1 MGEIFLLAVLT
12 GPCIGLLVWE
22 KVKGRR
28 VGGGG
33 Q

>member
-28 VGGGG
+28 VDGS

>member
-1 MGEIFLLAVLT
+1 MGEIFLLAVLI

-22 KVKGRR
+22 KIKGRR
-28 VGGGG
+28 VGGG

>member
-22 KVKGRR
+22 KVKDRR
-28 VGGGG
+28 VGGG

>member
-12 GPCIGLLVWE
+12 GPCIGLLICE

-28 VGGGG
+28 VDGS

>member
-12 GPCIGLLVWE
+12 GPCIGLLICE
-22 KVKGRR
+22 KVKGRCR
-28 VGGGG
+28 NSD

>member
-1 MGEIFLLAVLT
+1 MGDIHTCGLT
-12 GPCIGLLVWE
+12 GPCIGKTLVWE

-28 VGGGG
+28 VDGS

>member
-12 GPCIGLLVWE
+12 GPCIGLLVCE

-28 VGGGG
+28 VGGGD